1 MDMGVRVRVRMRM
14 VRMRVER
21 AFAGVMEGWWML

>member
-1 MDMGVRVRVRMRM
+1 VRMRM
-14 VRMRVER
+14 VRRRVER